1 MKKATYFIVYA
12 ATLAIGVLLLIF
24 SQEPLTRPEPL
35 ALRNIV
41 IAAGIVYIA
50 IGVVNFLFSLR
61 KKETPYGTVK
71 TRPWYLTAM
80 SIAAVFWGIL
90 MLAMSTPMTTTL
102 AVTLGVSL
110 IIAAFAQS
118 MWIAG
123 ATHTSGVSGWWYVVP
138 VCVLGA
144 GIIDITLVNDYA
156 RMGQSSST
164 ACVLSGIL
172 LLCYS
177 VNGFISLRNLIHRR
191 EKARQRALREVTAEN
206 GTVASE
212 KESAATS
219 SPDK

>member
-35 ALRNIV
+35 TLRSIV

-50 IGVVNFLFSLR
+50 IGVINFLFSLR

-110 IIAAFAQS
+110 IIAAFAQA

-156 RMGQSSST
+156 RLGQSSST

-191 EKARQRALREVTAEN
+191 EKAIEKALREVSAEK
-206 GTVASE
+206 ASAE
-212 KESAATS
+212 AGKESTTRTAT
-219 SPDK
+219 DK